1 MNKLLCFFIRNLT
14 TGLTAIKPSPTF
26 PSNSQQPL
34 QQPPV
39 SPNNFFNNLTSSSA
53 GQSVQ
58 SPLNLNNNTFVGG
71 LGQMSNSTN
80 RMPMNQLRSIQQ
92 SAMQPPP
99 FMQPNANPLMPSNS
113 ISNQTKNGTSVSL
126 SAQEINDFLS

>member
-1 MNKLLCFFIRNLT
+1 MHNFTDAMNKLLSFFIRHLT
-14 TGLTAIKPSPTF
+14 TGLTAMKPL
-26 PSNSQQPL
+26 QRPL
-34 QQPPV
+34 QQPAVP
-39 SPNNFFNNLTSSSA
+39 PNNFFNNLTSSSA

-58 SPLNLNNNTFVGG
+58 SPLNLNNTFLGGVG
-71 LGQMSNSTN
+71 QTSNSTN
-80 RMPMNQLRSIQQ
+80 RMPMNQLRSTQQ

-113 ISNQTKNGTSVSL
+113 ISSQTKNGTSVSL